1 MIYPIP
7 NQPRG
12 GTMKLRALRFF
23 AVCCFAGRPLAA
35 FGDEDDA
42 EEGSATTVE
51 TTEPNESGNA
61 SSTATGQS
69 EARLDE
75 PTTLRVTA
83 GLQGLPYMTF
93 IVAMEEGLFE
103 ENNLE
108 VELVEVAGTNAVAAV
123 AAGQADVTITLPE
136 NIENARAKGSDL
148 TIIGEIG
155 RASGRGRGCQYV

>member
-1 MIYPIP
+1 
-7 NQPRG
+7 
-12 GTMKLRALRFF
+12 MKVRALRVV
-23 AVCCFAGRPLAA
+23 AALCVPVRALAA
-35 FGDEDDA
+35 CGDDDDA

-51 TTEPNESGNA
+51 TTGRNESGNA
-61 SSTATGQS
+61 NPTATGQS

-136 NIENARAKGSDL
+136 NIVNARAQGSDL
-148 TIIGEIG
+148 KIIGEIG

>member
-1 MIYPIP
+1 
-7 NQPRG
+7 
-12 GTMKLRALRFF
+12 MKLRALRFV
-23 AVCCFAGRPLAA
+23 AALCVPVLALAA
-35 FGDEDDA
+35 CGDDDDA

-108 VELVEVAGTNAVAAV
+108 VALVEVAGPKAVAAV
-123 AAGQADVTITLPE
+123 AAGQTAVPHPQPE
-136 NIENARAKGSDL
+136 QNLEGK
-148 TIIGEIG
+148 T
-155 RASGRGRGCQYV
+155 

>member
-1 MIYPIP
+1 
-7 NQPRG
+7 
-12 GTMKLRALRFF
+12 MKLRALRFV
-23 AVCCFAGRPLAA
+23 AALCGPVLALAA
-35 FGDEDDA
+35 CGDDDDA

-51 TTEPNESGNA
+51 TTEPNASGNA

-108 VELVEVAGTNAVAAV
+108 VELVAVAGTKDRKSDVW
-123 AAGQADVTITLPE
+123 GQ
-136 NIENARAKGSDL
+136 S
-148 TIIGEIG
+148 GEV
-155 RASGRGRGCQYV
+155 RVE